1 MSADRC
7 AISWTRQ
14 QNIKSD
20 KSYELNTY
28 HFDFDF
34 YRVRRWQ
41 WDASPPTCSCRHL
54 CCRPNRQ
61 SFALKYSDRIRKIV
75 EFVRLSLCFRLPS
88 NRWPILYPFFF
99 VFVVFSL
106 WAFEHFAAIAFPP
119 VFFVYFFCLRGK
131 SLYFQIVRSV
141 SQWSGIHLLIQIKK
155 KLQKRTLST
164 SLGVASI
171 VCLSVRAYC
180 IFFHVHA
187 QMLVVVLSVCFRL
200 FFLRS
205 IQFTFEYAFSF
216 RVQRRHRRVSVY
228 THTCQSSNCVC
239 VSVSLVRTLP
249 SSHLRCST
257 RNRQSAQTP
266 ATRTHIWHVVVVGVV
281 DSFRFWLI
289 RFRT

>member
-61 SFALKYSDRIRKIV
+61 SFALKYLDRIRKIV

-155 KLQKRTLST
+155 NSKTNSQYVTRRCEYWVFECACVLYIFPCARANASCCSICLFSVIFS
-164 SLGVASI
+164 SLYSI
-171 VCLSVRAYC
+171 YIR
-180 IFFHVHA
+180 I
-187 QMLVVVLSVCFRL
+187 R
-200 FFLRS
+200 
-205 IQFTFEYAFSF
+205 I
-216 RVQRRHRRVSVY
+216 
-228 THTCQSSNCVC
+228 
-239 VSVSLVRTLP
+239 
-249 SSHLRCST
+249 
-257 RNRQSAQTP
+257 
-266 ATRTHIWHVVVVGVV
+266 
-281 DSFRFWLI
+281 LI
-289 RFRT
+289 